1 MCPITYPKAE
11 LHIFLQY
18 CSKKKFSMLCIL
30 IVSCFRSRDNPTK
43 EEKMEMAQSI
53 INAFPILKD
62 SITGGYVSSWK

>member
-1 MCPITYPKAE
+1 
-11 LHIFLQY
+11 
-18 CSKKKFSMLCIL
+18 MLCIL
-30 IVSCFRSRDNPTK
+30 IVLCFRSRDNPTK